1 MYGDLISTVVDF
13 DNQLYRNIKGIRE
26 SQSLFD
32 DLGDDEDVLAAVVA
46 ECLDKRPNTSP
57 LISRPFDYGT
67 VITFPL
73 LPVNWEQTR
82 FSNSLA
88 FGVWYGSLEVE
99 TTVYETVYHWRRF
112 VLDSF
117 PEEDREIIADRRL
130 FKVRCQGIL
139 IDLRGKEGVWP
150 ALVNQNSYEFTQGL
164 GDYLHKQR
172 QNGLL
177 VMSARCNGVN
187 TAILNPSVLSNVLDV
202 CYLIYKFNPVHNTVV
217 DVERQPGVTW
227 LQI

>member
-1 MYGDLISTVVDF
+1 MYGDLISKVIDF
-13 DNQLYRNIKGIRE
+13 DDQLYRNIKGIRE
-26 SQSLFD
+26 SQALFD
-32 DLGDDEDVLAAVVA
+32 DLGDDKDALAAVVA
-46 ECLDKRPNTSP
+46 EGLDKRPSTSP

-67 VITFPL
+67 VITYPL
-73 LPVNWEQTR
+73 LPENWEQTR
-82 FSNSLA
+82 FSNGLA

-117 PEEDREIIADRRL
+117 PEEDRKIIAERRL

-139 IDLRGKEGVWP
+139 VDLRGKEETWP
-150 ALVNQNSYEFTQGL
+150 ALVDQNSYEFTQGL

-202 CYLIYKFNPVHNTVV
+202 CYLTYKFNPTQSTVV
-217 DVERQPGVTW
+217 DIERQPGVTW
-227 LQI
+227 LKI